1 MANYSVLKAAVQA
14 VVKTNG
20 NQEIMGANM
29 QSTLISIINLL
40 GTGYQFMGVATPNTS
55 PGTPDYNVAYL
66 GGAGTYANFGTT
78 VTVPVGSIGVFRYD
92 GSWTSNMISIVGG
105 IDIEPVENSPN
116 LVTSGGVY
124 AQERQTARIFYHPA
138 SQDSSIIRNDVY
150 SFKPNTLYRLELNI
164 ETFPTI
170 PSGDPWMVGLISY
183 VGSTS
188 STFFFINSQWNGLPT
203 RVYYFITPSTFDKI
217 RVGLRGVIDYSVKIE
232 EVTASDNVISFRYH
246 YSANVINAYPY
257 RYPVDKAGKY
267 ILRIKASITGE
278 GEIPT
283 STGEALAL
291 GYSTSDGDG
300 AILLTLNNLGVRDN
314 VVELDIPSTAVAISM
329 RPVYTKDMD
338 CCIKIEP
345 NFIKEENPYY
355 EKNLLPVLSHLDAN
369 TQLFS
374 QPSENYW
381 GAFHNAVASKV
392 EDYIHVDI
400 PSSVLAWPSIRINKT
415 LISGDGTQKVR
426 FRFRYRT
433 SGGNDTSYLYLFI
446 DDSGSP
452 VKLFSPTEDW
462 TAVDFTLVLSGL
474 QNRLQIANRN
484 ATGYTVFDSF
494 DIKDFCASYVE
505 EGSYEEEITNIKD
518 AIESIS
524 EEIAYPYKNKL
535 ISILGDSISTAN
547 DNNAVQFTVLESDV
561 QNNRTLQGYP
571 TYYDIGTTIGNVTV
585 TSDIIGVLTSFT
597 PTTDDVGKTIGKP
610 LNYNSLT
617 SDKIWWGRMIEALKA
632 QLLQNVSWSGASV
645 SSHEGNNEIYKTSY
659 AWHDAQIAKLA
670 KRDANGNAITPDVV
684 VIYRGTNDL
693 SHSPYAR
700 LDDYG
705 AESTAIPSTDVIG
718 DNVYGFKEAYALT
731 IQKIRNTY
739 PSAYIVCCT
748 LNVFKRVI
756 YDHFPTRNGYS
767 TLPEYNNA
775 IREVANQMGCG
786 LIEFDKDGITFEN
799 CYPTF
804 ISDSATTPTHPNA
817 TGHARMAKRAI
828 TDITNNSIY

>member
-1 MANYSVLKAAVQA
+1 MANYATLKAAIA
-14 VVKTNG
+14 DVVKTNG
-20 NQEIMGANM
+20 EQAITGANL
-29 QSTLISIINLL
+29 QSVLLAIVNSI
-40 GTGYQFMGVATPNTS
+40 GAEYTFAGVATQSTS
-55 PGTPDYNVAYL
+55 VGTPDQNVFYL
-66 GGAGTYANFGTT
+66 TGAGTFANMGTST
-78 VTVPVGSIGVFRYD
+78 TVPVGSIGVFKYN
-92 GSWTSNMISIVGG
+92 GSWTSNVISIVGG
-105 IDIEPVENSPN
+105 IDAEPTEDSQN

-138 SQDSSIIRNDVY
+138 SQDSSLIRNDVY
-150 SFKPNTLYRLELNI
+150 SLKPNTVYRLELNI
-164 ETFPTI
+164 ETFPTM
-170 PSGDPWMVGLISY
+170 PSGDPWIVALISY
-183 VGSTS
+183 IGSTT
-188 STFFFINSQWNGLPT
+188 STFFYINSQWNGMPT
-203 RVYYFITPSTFDKI
+203 RVFYFITPTTFDKI
-217 RVGLRGVIDYSVKIE
+217 RVGLRGVIEYSLKIE
-232 EVTASDNVISFRYH
+232 EVTASDNVLSFNHH
-246 YSANVINAYPY
+246 YSANITIPYPY
-257 RYPVDKAGKY
+257 RYPITRAGKY
-267 ILRIKASITGE
+267 LVNVKTSITGE
-278 GEIPT
+278 AEVPT
-283 STGEALAL
+283 STGEALLL
-291 GYSTSDGDG
+291 GYSTSDGTG
-300 AILLTLNNLGVRDN
+300 TTLLTLNNLGVRNN

-345 NFIKEENPYY
+345 DFIEEENPYY

-381 GAFHNAVASKV
+381 GASHNAVASKV

-433 SGGNDTSYLYLFI
+433 SGGNDTSYLYFFI
-446 DDSGSP
+446 DGSGSP
-452 VKLFSPTEDW
+452 IRRFSPTEDW
-462 TAVDFTLVLSGL
+462 TAVDFTLVLSSS

-505 EGSYEEEITNIKD
+505 EGSYEEEIADIKD
-518 AIESIS
+518 AIESLS
-524 EEIAYPYKNKL
+524 DGIAYPYKNKL
-535 ISILGDSISTAN
+535 ISILGDSISTAS

-561 QNNRTLQGYP
+561 QNGRTLQAYP
-571 TYYDIGTTIGNVTV
+571 TYYDIGTTIGSVTV
-585 TSDIIGVLTSFT
+585 TSDIVGVLTSFT
-597 PTTDDVGKTIGKP
+597 PTMDDVGKTIGKP
-610 LNYNSLT
+610 LNYNSFT
-617 SDKIWWGRMIEALKA
+617 SDRTWWGRMISDLQA
-632 QLLQNVSWSGASV
+632 QLLQNVSWSGASI
-645 SSHEGNNEIYKTSY
+645 SSHEGNTNIYKTSY

-670 KRDANGNAITPDVV
+670 TRDAEGNAIKPDVII
-684 VIYRGTNDL
+684 IYRGTNDL

-700 LDDYG
+700 LDDFG
-705 AESTAIPSTDVIG
+705 AGATAIPSTDVIG

-804 ISDSATTPTHPNA
+804 ISDSATTPTHPNT

-828 TDITNNSIY
+828 TDIMNNSIY